1 MRTKLFILVVILLLL
16 STAGIILSQLFWI
29 RNSIR
34 QSRINQDALI
44 TISMNKA
51 LNEYYTWLKNNHD
64 TDFQMIKANETD
76 KGQLNKNEAQ
86 YQQLGTF
93 LHHNL
98 SEAGLSDQFNYA
110 FSYQDQVIYSSQK
123 LTDSIYLKSYY
134 TESIYCTY
142 CPTGTLVHLVFSG
155 NKANTELPIESHSKW
170 IWIGLLSVIFEI
182 FASVFLIVIIIKADR
197 RTKVRI
203 DMINNLAHEF
213 KTPISSIKLA
223 SDILL
228 NEEVY
233 GNPIKVKKYAG
244 LIKFENERLKQHS
257 DLVHNLVLL
266 EEKQITVRYSYFNV
280 NETIQQL
287 IEFHSMVR
295 PEMGERIKI
304 TQQAD
309 NPFINSDQ
317 GHFENVILNLI
328 ENAFKYGGDH
338 ICVKVSTGNK
348 NNGVMLRVEDDGIG
362 IHRKHHQLIFK
373 KYFRVSTG
381 NKQTA
386 SGFGIGLY
394 YVKTILAQLGGN
406 IHLHSSPGKGTRFD
420 IYLPF
425 NRTND

>member
-29 RNSIR
+29 RNSVI
-34 QSRINQDALI
+34 QSRINQEALI
-44 TISMNKA
+44 SISMNKA
-51 LNEYYTWLKNNHD
+51 LNTFYDWLKTQND
-64 TDFQMIKANETD
+64 TNAQSHIIDTVVEHNTNTEK
-76 KGQLNKNEAQ
+76 AQ
-86 YQQLGTF
+86 YQKFGEILRK
-93 LHHNL
+93 
-98 SEAGLSDQFNYA
+98 GLSDVNIMSPFNYA
-110 FSYQDQVIYSSQK
+110 FSNNNQVVYKSSM
-123 LTDSIYLKSYY
+123 LADSVY
-134 TESIYCTY
+134 TESQYKESLF
-142 CPTGTLVHLVFSG
+142 CPHCPNGTIVHIVFSEKQL
-155 NKANTELPIESHSKW
+155 NAAQPIEGHSKW
-170 IWIGLLSVIFEI
+170 IWIGLISVFFEI
-182 FASVFLIVIIIKADR
+182 FASIFLILTIMRVEK

-223 SDILL
+223 SDILM
-228 NEEVY
+228 NEEVV
-233 GNPIKVKKYAG
+233 GNPMKVKKYAG

-328 ENAFKYGGDH
+328 ENAFKYGGDNV
-338 ICVKVSTGNK
+338 CVKVSTGNK
-348 NNGVMLRVEDDGIG
+348 NNGVILRVEDDGIG
-362 IHRKHHQLIFK
+362 IHRKHHQLIFN

-381 NKQTA
+381 NKQNA

-394 YVKTILAQLGGN
+394 YVKTILLQLGGN

-425 NRTND
+425 NRTNE